1 MNLNDYHDIFSAAT
15 EAATDDDIE
24 LGSIDG
30 AVESADISEP
40 ETEMD
45 ILLEALDALSDD
57 EFFAAMESMTED
69 EIGVIYQSAL
79 EASGNGGNN
88 GGNNGG
94 KDDDKRKPKHDASD
108 AAIGTADDY
117 KKALNGNHVTGGI
130 LGRISD
136 YIVKKG
142 QASIGT
148 DMLKK
153 IQQTGE
159 KTGKDDVTRMA
170 MLTKHKLDKD
180 AGVRGL
186 AVDAKTTKRAL
197 FNEMRKSG
205 IWDPRA
211 YLAAN
216 RQFNTAASN
225 AYKDVTDAKLKEKL
239 KKEADDKAKADF
251 AKKHPE
257 QAAEI
262 KLGEKRK
269 SEDSKTDAYRKT
281 LSPEDQ
287 KRFDAFNTRLIERSR
302 DDIKARAQKD
312 YDAYKAMGYS
322 DKAAQRASRINVID
336 RQLNNRIDDQNFKA
350 GIKTA
355 AGAFV
360 KTLDR
365 DTKSLQNGAKTVGK
379 GVKKFGKAVG
389 SGAKEVWRSL
399 TASTGT
405 ELGFEC
411 HDEMDI
417 DVLLESVYE
426 SGEAETT
433 YTEALE
439 EVYEIACAIDALNEN
454 EFDEFMSDMT
464 DMEALEFVDA
474 LNYISDVIDA
484 DMRRSQRIAFES
496 AVEESFAADCGYDVV
511 TESDQNNQN
520 GQNGQ
525 NGGNN
530 GGNGQNGNGQGN
542 NGSNNNQLQPANNN
556 NQNQKPTI
564 GERVKKFFARDPNH
578 GLVEK
583 VGGVVKKVA
592 GNVRSYLFGPSKTP
606 ATNTNTNNGN
616 NTHTQ
621 SSDSDNSTG
630 GG

>member
-88 GGNNGG
+88 GGSNGG
-94 KDDDKRKPKHDASD
+94 KDDGNKKPKHGASD

-117 KKALNGNHVTGGI
+117 RKALNGNHVTGGI

-142 QASIGT
+142 QSSIGT
-148 DMLKK
+148 DMMKK

-159 KTGKDDVTRMA
+159 NTGKADVTRMA

-180 AGVRGL
+180 ASVRGL

-225 AYKDVTDAKLKEKL
+225 AYKDVTDAKLKENL
-239 KKEADDKAKADF
+239 KKEADAKAKADF

-355 AGAFV
+355 AGAFA

-365 DTKSLQNGAKTVGK
+365 DTKSLQNGAKAVGR
-379 GVKKFGKAVG
+379 GTKKFGKAMA
-389 SGAKEVWRSL
+389 SGAKAVWKGL
-399 TASTGT
+399 TANTGT

-411 HDEMDI
+411 HDKMDI

-426 SGEAETT
+426 TGETG

-439 EVYEIACAIDALNEN
+439 EVYDVACAINEMDEN
-454 EFDEFMSDMT
+454 EFDEFMSDMSES
-464 DMEALEFVDA
+464 EALEFVDA
-474 LNYISDVIDA
+474 INYVSDVIDA
-484 DMRRSQRIAFES
+484 DMRRCERLEFEASVEAAF
-496 AVEESFAADCGYDVV
+496 ATDPGYDVG
-511 TESDQNNQN
+511 TEATLQDFSNKTGATLRPLPGTN
-520 GQNGQ
+520 GHTIKPQDTSH
-525 NGGNN
+525 
-530 GGNGQNGNGQGN
+530 
-542 NGSNNNQLQPANNN
+542 GS
-556 NQNQKPTI
+556 TI
-564 GERVKKFFARDPNH
+564 GEKVKNFFTGNTYSSNQGFLQR
-578 GLVEK
+578 
-583 VGGVVKKVA
+583 VGGAIKKAA
-592 GNVRSYLFGPSKTP
+592 GSVRNYLIGKPKTP
-606 ATNTNTNNGN
+606 ATTPASNNNN
-616 NTHTQ
+616 NTTQ
-621 SSDSDNSTG
+621 SQPSDANNSTG
-630 GG
+630 DG